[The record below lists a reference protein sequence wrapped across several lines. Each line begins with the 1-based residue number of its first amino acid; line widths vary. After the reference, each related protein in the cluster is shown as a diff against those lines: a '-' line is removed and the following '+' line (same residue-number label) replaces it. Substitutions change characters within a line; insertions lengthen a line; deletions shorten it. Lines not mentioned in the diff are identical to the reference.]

1 MSEVRP
7 ADLPPRPGPGA
18 RAPSS
23 SAPPGVSLP
32 EVGTGERRAR
42 RDQRARGRRR
52 SLRIAAGLGALLVLL
67 GGVVALV
74 AQGRGSGDGAAR
86 PVEAAATSVVPDEAS
101 PPVAAPRA
109 LLVQQGESG
118 ELVSVTVL
126 VVDEA
131 GAGGRLVFAPVGTM
145 VEVPSFGLNPLREAF
160 ALGGLPLLQ
169 QSAENLL
176 GIVFDQVS
184 LVGAEELTALVEPA
198 GVLAVELGASVEVVA
213 DGGRVETLFPAG
225 IVDLAPEGVARLL
238 EVRGSGSDLDRL
250 VRHQAFWRAWLDAIA
265 GNDAADPPAD
275 VAGGLGETIAALA
288 GGEVGYDLLPVEVLA
303 TGTGPADDL
312 YAVQE
317 DELEAL
323 VAEVAPGSAV
333 PSADRI
339 RVQVLN
345 GTGAPGLSQQVQPAL
360 AAAGAVVSLTGNAD
374 RFDYQVSQVVFY
386 RDEDLEAAQAVQQA
400 LGVGEVVRSLVP
412 LDVVDVTVVVGSDF
426 AGGTSTVP
434 ETTTTTTTTTTPTTT
449 TPTTTSPGP

>member
-7 ADLPPRPGPGA
+7 ADLPRRPGPGA
-18 RAPSS
+18 
-23 SAPPGVSLP
+23 PGPFSFPVGVGLP

-42 RDQRARGRRR
+42 RDRRRARSRRR
-52 SLRIAAGLGALLVLL
+52 SLAIAAGLAAVVVLSGAT
-67 GGVVALV
+67 VALV
-74 AQGRGSGDGAAR
+74 DRGGGSGD
-86 PVEAAATSVVPDEAS
+86 EAAEPVGAGSTSVVPEEPT

-109 LLVQQGESG
+109 LLVQQGASG
-118 ELVSVTVL
+118 GLVSLTVL
-126 VVDEA
+126 VVDES

-169 QSAENLL
+169 QSTENLL

-184 LVGAEELTALVEPA
+184 LVGPEELTALVEPA

-213 DGGRVETLFPAG
+213 GGGRVETLFPAG
-225 IVDLAPEGVARLL
+225 VVDVAPDGVARLL
-238 EVRGSGSDLDRL
+238 EERGSGSDLDRL
-250 VRHQAFWRAWLDAIA
+250 VRHQAFWRTWLAAIA
-265 GNDAADPPAD
+265 GNDAAAPPAGT
-275 VAGGLGETIAALA
+275 AGGLGETLAALA
-288 GGEVGYDLLPVEVLA
+288 EGEVGYDLLPVEVLA
-303 TGTGPADDL
+303 TGTGPGDDL
-312 YAVQE
+312 YAVRE

-323 VAEVAPGSAV
+323 VAEVAPGSGVA
-333 PSADRI
+333 SSDRI

-374 RFDYQVSQVVFY
+374 RFDHQLTQVVFY
-386 RDEDLEAAQAVQQA
+386 RDEDLEAAQAVRQA

-412 LDVVDVTVVVGSDF
+412 LDVVDVTVVVGADF
-426 AGGTSTVP
+426 AAGTPTTVP
-434 ETTTTTTTTTTPTTT
+434 ETTTTTA
-449 TPTTTSPGP
+449 SPGP

>member
-7 ADLPPRPGPGA
+7 PGVPARPGPA
-18 RAPSS
+18 APA
-23 SAPPGVSLP
+23 SAPHATAASGVALP
-32 EVGTGERRAR
+32 DVGTGERRAR
-42 RDQRARGRRR
+42 RDQRARSRRR
-52 SLRIAAGLGALLVLL
+52 SLGTAAGVGALLVLL

-74 AQGRGSGDGAAR
+74 AQGRGSGDDAAH
-86 PVEAAATSVVPDEAS
+86 PVEASATSVVPDEPTA
-101 PPVAAPRA
+101 PVAAPRA

-118 ELVSVTVL
+118 ELVSVTLL
-126 VVDEA
+126 VVDES

-160 ALGGLPLLQ
+160 VLGGLPLLQ
-169 QSAENLL
+169 QSIENLL

-184 LVGAEELTALVEPA
+184 LVGPEELAALVEPA
-198 GVLAVELGASVEVVA
+198 GVLAVELDGSVEVVA

-225 IVDLAPEGVARLL
+225 VVDLPPDGVARLL
-238 EVRGSGSDLDRL
+238 EVRGSGSDLERL
-250 VRHQAFWRAWLDAIA
+250 VRHQAFWRAWLAAVA
-265 GNDAADPPAD
+265 GNDAAVPPAD
-275 VAGGLGETIAALA
+275 AADGLGETVAALA
-288 GGEVGYDLLPVEVLA
+288 EGEVGYDLLPVEVLA

-312 YAVQE
+312 YAVQD

-323 VAEVAPGSAV
+323 VAEVAPGSTG

-374 RFDYQVSQVVFY
+374 RFDYDVSQVVFY
-386 RDEDLEAAQAVQQA
+386 RDEDREAAQAVQQA

-412 LDVVDVTVVVGSDF
+412 LDVVDVTVVVGADF
-426 AGGTSTVP
+426 AGATSTTAP
-434 ETTTTTTTTTTPTTT
+434 ETTTTTTT
-449 TPTTTSPGP
+449 PGP

>member
-7 ADLPPRPGPGA
+7 AGLPPQPGPGA
-18 RAPSS
+18 PPAPSP
-23 SAPPGVSLP
+23 APAAPASPRVALP

-42 RDQRARGRRR
+42 RDRRRARGRRR
-52 SLRIAAGLGALLVLL
+52 SLAIAAGAGALLVLL
-67 GGVVALV
+67 AVVALV
-74 AQGRGSGDGAAR
+74 VRGGDGGDEAR
-86 PVEAAATSVVPDEAS
+86 RSVEAAATSVVPEESA
-101 PPVAAPRA
+101 PPVSAPRS
-109 LLVQQGESG
+109 LLVQQGAGG

-126 VVDEA
+126 VVDES

-184 LVGAEELTALVEPA
+184 LVGAEELAALVEPA
-198 GVLAVELGASVEVVA
+198 GVLAVELDASVEVVA

-225 IVDLAPEGVARLL
+225 VVDVAPDGVARLL
-238 EVRGSGSDLDRL
+238 EVRGSGNDLERL
-250 VRHQAFWRAWLDAIA
+250 VRHQALWQAWLAAVA
-265 GNDAADPPAD
+265 GNDAAAPPAD
-275 VAGGLGETIAALA
+275 VAGGLGETVAALA
-288 GGEVGYDLLPVEVLA
+288 AGGVGYDLLPVEVLA
-303 TGTGPADDL
+303 TGTGPTDDL
-312 YAVQE
+312 YAVQAE
-317 DELEAL
+317 ELEVL
-323 VAEVAPGSAV
+323 VAEVAPGSTL
-333 PSADRI
+333 PSADRV

-386 RDEDLEAAQAVQQA
+386 RDEDLEAAQAVQRA

-412 LDVVDVTVVVGSDF
+412 LDVVDVTVVVGADF
-426 AGGTSTVP
+426 AGDTSTTAPDTTTTP
-434 ETTTTTTTTTTPTTT
+434 ETTTTTA
-449 TPTTTSPGP
+449 SPGP